1 MHKKEGIT
9 YSTTLK
15 IAKKCPPNC
24 PPKCPPNTK
33 KRVFLGLGG
42 WVPFGGIFNPSGG
55 GFCSSYKT

>member
-24 PPKCPPNTK
+24 PPKRPPNTK

-42 WVPFGGIFNPSGG
+42 WVPFKGV
-55 GFCSSYKT
+55 